1 MLIDTFSSPQLG
13 DALGGEGGLGSTPAQ
28 ADFDFGDRFWYF
40 FIPSSLT
47 SAIVDIK
54 LTSNVDILGQWTF
67 RVDLAEIVQ
76 PHSTLLQ
83 YA

>member
-1 MLIDTFSSPQLG
+1 MPWVVRVDLVVHL
-13 DALGGEGGLGSTPAQ
+13 L
-28 ADFDFGDRFWYF
+28 DFGDRFWYF